1 MDFKRIIQNSKNNSK
16 NQINNIM
23 KITKFEEIIAWQKG
37 QDFAVD
43 IYSLFSNL
51 KDYSFKDQIQRASV
65 SISNNIVE
73 GFDRMSDKEFVRF
86 LYISLASNSEAKS
99 MLYLAARLNYVEKE
113 ISLKFIGN
121 SEEIS
126 RIIRGLIRSIEK

>member
-37 QDFAVD
+37 QDLAVD

-65 SISNNIVE
+65 SISNNI
-73 GFDRMSDKEFVRF
+73 
-86 LYISLASNSEAKS
+86 A
-99 MLYLAARLNYVEKE
+99 
-113 ISLKFIGN
+113 
-121 SEEIS
+121 
-126 RIIRGLIRSIEK
+126 